1 MTKRGGQ
8 PDDHL
13 EKMAQE
19 AVEEA
24 RMVLPGIQAL
34 FGFQLIAIFNKS
46 FRQLALSHQ
55 RLHFVAILL
64 IALAI
69 ALIMTPAAYHR
80 QVEPGTVSEFF
91 VALASWFVALA
102 MLPLMLG
109 ICIEV
114 YLLGHI
120 VLADDFLSGLVAAA
134 LLMVFAGLWFAFPYA
149 MRSRRGAA

>member
-34 FGFQLIAIFNKS
+34 FGFQLIAIFNES
-46 FRQLALSHQ
+46 FRQLALGHQ